1 MRGIADPMSRGRQP
15 RQGEYAHGTPAQTDH
30 VCLAGPGSTRIETN
44 SESWEDAMTAQK
56 ENLFLNSFTDPG
68 PKGPKS
74 GKSGRMWL
82 MQQQLND
89 MRKAAA
95 VEASR
100 AGRRAGERNVDSLSS
115 SVDQLSPSV
124 DRSSVSQYERGWL
137 RTPSPEYRGWLSQ
150 TGNLANLFPQSPAL
164 LVPSDGAPPMVGS
177 NSQPQYVGGY
187 YPAYPQPYP
196 GTSAT
201 ALGSGLFA
209 GASLP
214 GLEPHLSNAPHIF
227 DNDETQ
233 EVEGLASVLE
243 AARLPQSARDGIE
256 SEIKELG
263 AIDVRELTRCDWEG
277 LRCWKMLKV
286 MEQRR
291 VLAQIC

>member
-74 GKSGRMWL
+74 GKSGRMWF

-89 MRKAAA
+89 MRKATAA
-95 VEASR
+95 KANT
-100 AGRRAGERNVDSLSS
+100 ADPHSLSS
-115 SVDQLSPSV
+115 SMDRLSSSV
-124 DRSSVSQYERGWL
+124 DRSSVPQYERGWL

-164 LVPSDGAPPMVGS
+164 LVPADGAPPMVGS

-196 GTSAT
+196 GAAAT

-214 GLEPHLSNAPHIF
+214 GLEPHLSNAPCIF

-256 SEIKELG
+256 SEVKELG
-263 AIDVRELTRCDWEG
+263 AIDVRELTRCDWES
-277 LRCWKMLKV
+277 LRYWKMLKV